1 VLPQGRDLL
10 VIGGLDESDVS
21 TGAVTKLD
29 PATGS
34 DRSDG
39 ELSEPLHDI
48 AATEV
53 PSGVLVFGG
62 GSATTTDEVQRL
74 VPGGAG
80 EAVGRLPVPRSDLS
94 AVTVGGSAYVLG
106 GYDGEQTVGEILR
119 TRDGSSLE
127 TVAKLPVAVRYPAVL
142 ALGATIYALGG
153 EESSGADTSAIQAF
167 DTRTGHASVIGH
179 LPGPL
184 AHASAV
190 VLGGRAYVL
199 GGRLNGSTTDQILRI
214 DPAKGTAAPAGQLP
228 EPVQN
233 AAAAVIGG
241 VGYLVGG
248 LTPEEAPLSSVVAL
262 RLVPK
267 SGSR

>member
-1 VLPQGRDLL
+1 VVPQGSDLL

-21 TGAVTKLD
+21 TAAVTRLD
-29 PATGS
+29 PASGS
-34 DRSDG
+34 DRAAG

-53 PSGVLVFGG
+53 PGGVLVFGG
-62 GSATTTDEVQRL
+62 GSATTTDEIQRL

-106 GYDGEQTVGEILR
+106 GYDGEQTVGEIVR

-127 TVAKLPVAVRYPAVL
+127 AVAKLPVAVRYAAVF
-142 ALGATIYALGG
+142 ALGPTIFALGG

-167 DTRTGHASVIGH
+167 DTRSGRASVIGH

-190 VLGGRAYVL
+190 VLGGRAYLL
-199 GGRLNGSTTDQILRI
+199 GGRLNGSTSDQILRF
-214 DPAKGTAAPAGQLP
+214 DPAKGTATPAGHLP

-233 AAAAVIGG
+233 AAATVVGG

-248 LTPEEAPLSSVVAL
+248 LTPEETPLSAVVAL
-262 RLVPK
+262 RLVPQPPP
-267 SGSR
+267 